1 MGTLAPRRRNWF
13 KPYPDAID
21 QGHGSQRGTPN
32 AVRDAVLA
40 ISGFFLSRTSMP
52 ISRCGVSKLFLQ
64 KKSGHKCVTSEKVEG
79 YDSDGG

>member
-40 ISGFFLSRTSMP
+40 ISGFFLSRNVHANKQMRRIEAIP
-52 ISRCGVSKLFLQ
+52 A
-64 KKSGHKCVTSEKVEG
+64 KKIGPQMRDKREG
-79 YDSDGG
+79 RGL